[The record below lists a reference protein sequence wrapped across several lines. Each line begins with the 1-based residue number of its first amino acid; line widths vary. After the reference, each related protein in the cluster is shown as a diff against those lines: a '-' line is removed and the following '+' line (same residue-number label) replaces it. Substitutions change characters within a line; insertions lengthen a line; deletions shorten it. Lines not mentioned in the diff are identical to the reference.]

1 MWIIV
6 LSTLLIAFVSGISIG
21 AFVERGL
28 WESAL
33 SRAHRKIEAHRQ
45 AAERRRRFRVIDGGA
60 PDDAAANPEL
70 LSRSPVAAPAVLWRT
85 AA

>member
-6 LSTLLIAFVSGISIG
+6 LSTVLIAFVSGISIG

-28 WESAL
+28 WELAL
-33 SRAHRKIEAHRQ
+33 TRAHRKIDAHRQ

-60 PDDAAANPEL
+60 PDT
-70 LSRSPVAAPAVLWRT
+70 SPAAPPRRADIGAKPEFTWSR